1 MSSRIHPTAII
12 DPGAHL
18 HETVEVGPYA
28 IVGAEVS
35 IGAGTWIGAHVV
47 IQGRVIL
54 GQENKIFPGAVIGLD
69 PQDYAYQ
76 GDASQVVIGDR
87 NHLREYVTIHRATQG
102 DAITQIGNDNL
113 LMVQAHVGHNCQI
126 EDRVTIANGVS
137 LGGYAHI
144 ESRAVIGG
152 MAGIH
157 QFVRVGQLSMVGA
170 MTRITRDVPPFM
182 LVDGNPPRVRGLN
195 KVGLQRNG
203 VEDTA
208 ALKAAY
214 RLLYFST
221 EPYRENLARL
231 SQQNG
236 AGSVAQL
243 CHFLKESLQ
252 SNRRGAISAG

>member
-12 DPGAHL
+12 DPGAQL

-47 IQGRVIL
+47 IQGRVTL
-54 GQENKIFPGAVIGLD
+54 GQDNKIFPGAVIGLD
-69 PQDYAYQ
+69 PQDYAYR
-76 GDASQVVIGDR
+76 GDDSQVVIGDR

-102 DAITQIGNDNL
+102 DALTRIGNDNL

-137 LGGYAHI
+137 LGGYSHI

-157 QFVRVGQLSMVGA
+157 QFVRVGQLSMVAA

-182 LVDGNPPRVRGLN
+182 IVDGNPPRVRGLN

-203 VEDTA
+203 VEDAA

-214 RLLYFST
+214 RLLYFSNR
-221 EPYRENLARL
+221 PYRENLARL
-231 SQQNG
+231 SAQNG
-236 AGSVAQL
+236 NGSVALL
-243 CHFLKESLQ
+243 CHFLQESLQ
-252 SNRRGAISAG
+252 PSRRGAIPTG

>member
-1 MSSRIHPTAII
+1 MSWRIHPTAII
-12 DPGAHL
+12 DPGAQL

-47 IQGRVIL
+47 IQGRVTL
-54 GQENKIFPGAVIGLD
+54 GQDNKIFPSAVIGLD
-69 PQDYAYQ
+69 PQDYAYR

-102 DAITQIGNDNL
+102 DAITRIGNDNL

-157 QFVRVGQLSMVGA
+157 QFVRVGQLSMVAA

-182 LVDGNPPRVRGLN
+182 IVDGNPPRVRGLN

-203 VEDTA
+203 VEDAA
-208 ALKAAY
+208 ALKTAY
-214 RLLYFST
+214 RLLYLSN

-231 SQQNG
+231 SEQNG
-236 AGSVAQL
+236 SGLVAQL
-243 CHFLKESLQ
+243 CHFLQESQ
-252 SNRRGAISAG
+252 QPSRRGAIPAR

>member
-12 DPGAHL
+12 ESGAQL

-28 IVGAEVS
+28 IVGAGVS
-35 IGAGTWIGAHVV
+35 IGAGTKIGAHAV
-47 IQGRVIL
+47 IQGQVTL
-54 GQENKIFPGAVIGLD
+54 GQENVIFPGVVIGLE
-69 PQDYAYQ
+69 PQDYAYK
-76 GDASQVVIGDR
+76 GDVSQVIIGDR
-87 NHLREYVTIHRATQG
+87 NHLREYVTVHRATQSE
-102 DAITQIGNDNL
+102 AVTRIGNDNL
-113 LMVQAHVGHNCQI
+113 LMVNAHVGHNCQI

-157 QFVRVGQLSMVGA
+157 QFVRVGQLSMVAA
-170 MTRITRDVPPFM
+170 MSRITRDVPPFM
-182 LVDGNPPRVRGLN
+182 MVEGYPPRVRGLN

-203 VEDTA
+203 IEDMA

-214 RLLYFST
+214 RLLYFSN

-231 SQQNG
+231 RQQNG
-236 AGSVAQL
+236 HGSVAQL
-243 CHFLKESLQ
+243 CHFLQESLQ
-252 SNRRGAISAG
+252 PSRRGAISAG